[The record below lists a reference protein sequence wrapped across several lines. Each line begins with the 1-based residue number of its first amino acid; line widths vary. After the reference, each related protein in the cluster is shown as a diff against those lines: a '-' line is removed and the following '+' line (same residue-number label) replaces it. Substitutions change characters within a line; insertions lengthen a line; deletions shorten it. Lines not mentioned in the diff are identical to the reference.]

1 MNLYI
6 SHAGE
11 RIPLAEIARLDYGE
25 SYATI
30 NRQDR
35 HRVVMVTAKID
46 RSIQNAN
53 LVNKELMEHFNTSI
67 KRSHPL
73 VTLKEA
79 GKQEDRSDLQQS
91 LGTGL
96 LIAMIA
102 IYALI
107 AIAFDSYLQPAVIM
121 TAIPFGLIGAI
132 GGHMVLGLP
141 VSMLSILG
149 MVALTGVVVNDS
161 LVLVDGIN
169 SHRKEGH
176 SFFDAIMM
184 AGHSRFRAII
194 LTTLTTFFGLLPLM
208 LETSVQAQ
216 FLIPMATSLAFGVVF
231 ATVITLVLVPALTLI
246 VHDFHKLI
254 KMAD

>member
-1 MNLYI
+1 M
-6 SHAGE
+6 
-11 RIPLAEIARLDYGE
+11 
-25 SYATI
+25 
-30 NRQDR
+30 
-35 HRVVMVTAKID
+35 
-46 RSIQNAN
+46 
-53 LVNKELMEHFNTSI
+53 
-67 KRSHPL
+67 
-73 VTLKEA
+73 TLKEA
-79 GKQEDRSDLQQS
+79 GKQEDRSDLVQS

-96 LIAMIA
+96 LIAMVA

-176 SFFDAIMM
+176 SFFRGHHAGRTFTISCNYSHDA
-184 AGHSRFRAII
+184 
-194 LTTLTTFFGLLPLM
+194 
-208 LETSVQAQ
+208 
-216 FLIPMATSLAFGVVF
+216 
-231 ATVITLVLVPALTLI
+231 
-246 VHDFHKLI
+246 
-254 KMAD
+254 